1 MTWSEDVALIFL
13 QFLRDPEIIRYLLDI
28 AKPIHLNFIS
38 EEARDFHVSLRMTRE
53 KRWALTKELCKLRKF
68 NQMNKIV
75 PITCSLPFDDGMWTI
90 SCKLLRMIRY
100 FRPSFIQGKYEIYQ
114 DYFEDRDLELSLK
127 INAVNLIF
135 DLSERGGS
143 FRNLFCLG
151 EIQEALSDLEIYEDW
166 SDDINE
172 TNIFDDKP
180 YLLIDKNN
188 QCFHIHEILN

>member
-1 MTWSEDVALIFL
+1 MTWSEEVALVFL
-13 QFLRDPEIIRYLLDI
+13 QLLRDPELIRYLLDI

-53 KRWALTKELCKLRKF
+53 KRWALTRELCKLRKF
-68 NQMNKIV
+68 NLMNSKV
-75 PITCSLPFDDGMWTI
+75 PITCTLPFDDGMWSR
-90 SCKLLRMIRY
+90 SCKNLKALRY
-100 FRPSFIQGKYEIYQ
+100 FRAGFIRGRYIADDVQ
-114 DYFEDRDLELSLK
+114 EDRDLELSLK
-127 INAVNLIF
+127 IKVVNLIF

-151 EIQEALSDLEIYEDW
+151 EIQEALSDFEIYEDW

-172 TNIFDDKP
+172 TNIFQDNP

-188 QCFHIHEILN
+188 GLFHIHEIVN

>member
-1 MTWSEDVALIFL
+1 MTWSAEVALIFL

-90 SCKLLRMIRY
+90 SCKLLRMIGY
-100 FRPSFIQGKYEIYQ
+100 FIS
-114 DYFEDRDLELSLK
+114 
-127 INAVNLIF
+127 
-135 DLSERGGS
+135 
-143 FRNLFCLG
+143 
-151 EIQEALSDLEIYEDW
+151 
-166 SDDINE
+166 
-172 TNIFDDKP
+172 
-180 YLLIDKNN
+180 
-188 QCFHIHEILN
+188 ILNQNRESQFNLRSLSHQIQIFHLQFASLNKRTWPDEDMSQV

>member
-1 MTWSEDVALIFL
+1 MTWSEEVALIFL
-13 QFLRDPEIIRYLLDI
+13 QLLRDPEIIRYLLDI

-38 EEARDFHVSLRMTRE
+38 EKAREFHVSLRMTRE
-53 KRWALTKELCKLRKF
+53 KRWDLTKELCKLRKF

-75 PITCSLPFDDGMWTI
+75 PITCSLPFDNGMWTL

-100 FRPSFIQGKYEIYQ
+100 FRPSFIRSTAA
-114 DYFEDRDLELSLK
+114 RDLETSLK

-151 EIQEALSDLEIYEDW
+151 KIQEALSDLEIYEDW
-166 SDDINE
+166 SYDINE
-172 TNIFDDKP
+172 TNIYEDNP

-188 QCFHIHEILN
+188 GLLHIHEIVN